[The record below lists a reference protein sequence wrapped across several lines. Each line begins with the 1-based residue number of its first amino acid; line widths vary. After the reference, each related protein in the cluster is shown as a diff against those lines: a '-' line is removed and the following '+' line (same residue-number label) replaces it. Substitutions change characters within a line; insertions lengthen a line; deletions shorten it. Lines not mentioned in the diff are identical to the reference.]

1 MYFEKICL
9 DLEEEKE
16 VWDAIKMLKI
26 ISARTTDKEEKLRA
40 CFIECQKV
48 FDRVNWTRLLQI
60 LTLR

>member
-26 ISARTTDKEEKLRA
+26 ISARTTDKEEKLRT